1 LVTIEKIATKT
12 NMISRFIVSDFQA
25 NNEQEV
31 VRLVEK
37 TLYQELCVVNFA
49 QWLGQIKHE
58 RENSGGR
65 QLKIM
70 HEQDKQIKV

>member
-12 NMISRFIVSDFQA
+12 NMISRFIVSDFPA

-37 TLYQELCVVNFA
+37 ILYRELWLTL
-49 QWLGQIKHE
+49 
-58 RENSGGR
+58 RSGWGR
-65 QLKIM
+65 LNMQGKTPAAAS
-70 HEQDKQIKV
+70 